1 MTLDP
6 TAKTS
11 NIKDSVKK
19 HFVDKVQTIEGIP
32 VTFDKAL
39 STPDIQGKVVKR
51 WVNVIFG
58 QMEIDFLS
66 DIFLEVYCCT
76 RSDPEGFKLA
86 QVRDKVVDHLSV
98 EPATANTNLYRIPFY
113 RSYFDQEWVEI
124 GSLLVQEIIESGEM
138 NSVDETK
145 YKILTVRLRTAS
157 KV

>member
-1 MTLDP
+1 MSLDA

-19 HFVDKVQTIEGIP
+19 HFVDNIQIAEGIT

-39 STPDIQGKVVKR
+39 TTPNLQGKGVNR
-51 WVNVIFG
+51 WVSIRFG
-58 QMEIDFLS
+58 EMEIDFLS
-66 DIFLEVYCCT
+66 DILLEVFCCT
-76 RSDPEGFKLA
+76 RQDSEGFKLA
-86 QVRDKVVDHLSV
+86 QVRDKVVEYLSV
-98 EPATANTNLYRIPFY
+98 DPTTSNTNLKRIVFY
-113 RSYFDQEWVEI
+113 RSYFDQPWVEI

-138 NSVDETK
+138 VSVDETK